1 MLETYLV
8 HDLLS
13 YYGKI
18 CVHNINE
25 TYVCSGCRKYLS
37 IFTYQKRLIFDNTII
52 NKYTFL
58 IVLLYKF
65 SKTTTL
71 FISFSISMH
80 MLDMFCIKKKNKRIN
95 YYNMN
100 QRKNSE
106 IIKKQIRQKISV
118 CIEKKGKHSIYRGA
132 SSHPR

>member
-1 MLETYLV
+1 MFGTYVV

-25 TYVCSGCRKYLS
+25 TYVCSGCSKYLS
-37 IFTYQKRLIFDNTII
+37 IFTYYKRLIFDNTII
-52 NKYTFL
+52 NRYTFL

-71 FISFSISMH
+71 FISFSISIH
-80 MLDMFCIKKKNKRIN
+80 MLDMFCIKKNKRIN
-95 YYNMN
+95 Y
-100 QRKNSE
+100 
-106 IIKKQIRQKISV
+106 
-118 CIEKKGKHSIYRGA
+118 
-132 SSHPR
+132 